1 MKVRAIAKT
10 LFVYKP
16 ENLRLADLLL
26 LSQGLGVLDVF
37 AAFLAKQV
45 QLPSLKEQ
53 HPDLE
58 NTQQAFW
65 CQKNWWL
72 KKANFEQWIS
82 SLNTSYQTTVL
93 LNNQIMSY
101 RMAVD
106 EGTAQVNYSIT
117 EKVAKCNLA

>member
-45 QLPSLKEQ
+45 QLPSRTRRE
-53 HPDLE
+53 
-58 NTQQAFW
+58 
-65 CQKNWWL
+65 
-72 KKANFEQWIS
+72 
-82 SLNTSYQTTVL
+82 
-93 LNNQIMSY
+93 
-101 RMAVD
+101 VD
-106 EGTAQVNYSIT
+106 EQNTLQVQTVFVKAAYYR
-117 EKVAKCNLA
+117 

>member
-16 ENLRLADLLL
+16 ENLRLAGLLL
-26 LSQGLGVLDVF
+26 LSKGLGVLDVF

-58 NTQQAFW
+58 NTQQAF
-65 CQKNWWL
+65 
-72 KKANFEQWIS
+72 
-82 SLNTSYQTTVL
+82 
-93 LNNQIMSY
+93 
-101 RMAVD
+101 
-106 EGTAQVNYSIT
+106 
-117 EKVAKCNLA
+117 